1 MLQQLTLASELESDA
16 VQDPVDWG
24 RIWLVDFD
32 ARRAQPISFDRSNKS
47 GDINMEMNGSVLE
60 DK

>member
-1 MLQQLTLASELESDA
+1 MLASELEFDA

-24 RIWLVDFD
+24 RIWLVDFN
-32 ARRAQPISFDRSNKS
+32 ARRTQPISFDWSNKS
-47 GDINMEMNGSVLE
+47 GDINMEMDGSVLK